1 MNASFFNF
9 SKITGELSPIDTQT
23 KLFAGPE
30 LRYTPVQ
37 KENMSLM
44 FSLFKG
50 ETYIRA
56 NTTETWSLC
65 DASSLQYIQR
75 SKAYNSK
82 QYNQSIFISS
92 LPRLNIY
99 YVSGKSLLI
108 SDVMSRQIQD
118 IYLKN
123 DNALS
128 EEISKLIPPLCN
140 LPIEN
145 MTKLS
150 NEHLT
155 DYLLRY
161 PRKEVIDV
169 YSKRFHYHQN
179 VHKTQLHN
187 AEQNLSSEWQ
197 LFAGLHFGWNSKA
210 ILTLPVWKD
219 IIKSKG
225 DI

>member
-1 MNASFFNF
+1 MPRFTLASSRLSVLGYYSKHIPFLRLLGLPIYNAIAADKFQWTKECEIAFSNLKFVISLEIELYHYDPDQILITTSDASAVGMNASFFNV
-9 SKITGELSPIDTQT
+9 SKITGELSLIDTQT

-50 ETYIRA
+50 ESYIRA

-108 SDVMSRQIQD
+108 PDVMSRQFQD
-118 IYLKN
+118 IFLKN
-123 DNALS
+123 NKALS
-128 EEISKLIPPLCN
+128 EE
-140 LPIEN
+140 
-145 MTKLS
+145 
-150 NEHLT
+150 
-155 DYLLRY
+155 
-161 PRKEVIDV
+161 
-169 YSKRFHYHQN
+169 F
-179 VHKTQLHN
+179 
-187 AEQNLSSEWQ
+187 
-197 LFAGLHFGWNSKA
+197 F
-210 ILTLPVWKD
+210 
-219 IIKSKG
+219 
-225 DI
+225 